1 MIRWGGR
8 RVSGADRER
17 ENRERERRRERRRL
31 MEMGWPLR
39 KGAKKGGGVWTRNGR
54 RICSW
59 VGGKGNLPV
68 YKVGVDGGGGKM
80 RVMNNRR
87 LITRRDVV
95 REVRDSPQIYHAV
108 HASSQQVPARRV
120 ESLALL
126 VGARPTKLGGVWT
139 Y

>member
-1 MIRWGGR
+1 VEPIGKGKIGR
-8 RVSGADRER
+8 GNAGER
-17 ENRERERRRERRRL
+17 EEVDGNGMAAE
-31 MEMGWPLR
+31 
-39 KGAKKGGGVWTRNGR
+39 KGGQKRGR
-54 RICSW
+54 GLDKEW
-59 VGGKGNLPV
+59 ETNMQLGWGKRNLPV

-120 ESLALL
+120 ESLELL